1 METVNVRPHV
11 PEEELHAFSDGQL
24 SSQQHVEIAEHLMG
38 CLLCRAQHAEVEA
51 LRGRATALLALAV
64 PAAGRNARRTRR
76 VRTLR
81 HRWPRIATAAAAAM
95 VGLGVW
101 FSLKPEVTGS
111 AATQLAAT
119 LGLPRQFVPVSG
131 VDSAGMR
138 AKQLEISGRTT
149 AAPHVLPSGTATR
162 AMSAGAIGTTQV
174 DPVFTTDWTVT
185 RTDSARALGGGSLA
199 HVDSVAVSSVRIH
212 PSALGG
218 RPTIMVRQQLRDGR
232 PFWVFEGLEDDITPF
247 SQVLQASGISTS
259 MVTRTRP
266 DYVGTG
272 SDIRISTRMVT
283 VAGYLPVDSLNKLVA
298 KVTLR

>member
-1 METVNVRPHV
+1 METVNARPHV

-51 LRGRATALLALAV
+51 LRVRATALLALAV
-64 PAAGRNARRTRR
+64 PAAGRRAVAAHRA
-76 VRTLR
+76 RTLR

-95 VGLGVW
+95 VGIGVW

-119 LGLPRQFVPVSG
+119 LGVPG
-131 VDSAGMR
+131 KFGPAGIDSAGMR
-138 AKQLEISGRTT
+138 AKQIEISGRTT
-149 AAPHVLPSGTATR
+149 AAPQVVPSSTANHAAPTV
-162 AMSAGAIGTTQV
+162 AIGMAQV
-174 DPVFTTDWTVT
+174 DPVFTTDWAVT

-199 HVDSVAVSSVRIH
+199 HVDSVSVSSVRVH

-232 PFWVFEGLEDDITPF
+232 AFWVFEGLEDDITPF

-272 SDIRISTRMVT
+272 SDTRISTRMVT